1 MPVTSLLAAVG
12 AGAAA
17 WLVASSPSVGVDRA
31 LARRGGAGSD
41 RLRGAVL
48 AAVAVGALAVLAEG
62 ATLALGLLGVAA
74 FVAGLRTVQRGRR
87 RRTAQQRAD
96 RVVEVCEAL
105 AGELRSGQPPVRAL
119 RHAAEVWPELAA
131 AARAGELGG
140 DVPCA
145 LRRVAGLPGA
155 AALTAVAAAWQVS
168 EGSGGTMALALG
180 RVVESSRRRRRTQR
194 LVASELA
201 SAQATARLVAALP
214 LLVLTMGSGL
224 GGDPWAFLLTTPP
237 GLGCLGGGLVLA
249 YAGLVWIERIASS
262 GVDP

>member
-1 MPVTSLLAAVG
+1 MTWLLAGVA

-17 WLVASSPSVGVDRA
+17 WLLVPSPVVAVDRT
-31 LARRGGAGSD
+31 LARPAGAGAGRFRD
-41 RLRGAVL
+41 AVL
-48 AAVAVGALAVLAEG
+48 TAVVVGALAVLAEG
-62 ATLALGLLGVAA
+62 PTLALGLLGVAA
-74 FVAGLRTVQRGRR
+74 FVAALRTAQRGRR
-87 RRTAQQRAD
+87 RRAAQQRAD
-96 RVVEVCEAL
+96 LVVEVCEAL

-119 RHAAEVWPELAA
+119 RHAAEVWPELEP

-140 DVPCA
+140 DVPRA
-145 LRRVAGLPGA
+145 LRRVAVLPGA
-155 AALTAVAAAWQVS
+155 SALTTVAAAWQVS

-224 GGDPWAFLLTTPP
+224 GGDPWTFLLTTPL
-237 GLGCLGGGLVLA
+237 GLTCLAAGLVLA
-249 YAGLVWIERIASS
+249 YLGIGWIERIAGSA
-262 GVDP
+262 VDP